1 MVAPLFTMRQYAKVS
16 FKFLEMVNSMGTP
29 ICDAF
34 KFGRRVH
41 FALRYEMLKPSSGL
55 IGLNKSFMW
64 RAGLHS
70 RASCQATFDMALTA
84 RLPTFVRHIASLV
97 LPLYSHRPTL
107 SLYISSVIVLQ
118 TRDIF

>member
-16 FKFLEMVNSMGTP
+16 FKFLEMDNSMESP

-41 FALRYEMLKPSSGL
+41 FALRHEMLKPSSG
-55 IGLNKSFMW
+55 
-64 RAGLHS
+64 
-70 RASCQATFDMALTA
+70 CQATFDMALTA
-84 RLPTFVRHIASLV
+84 RLPTFVRHIVSLV
-97 LPLYSHRPTL
+97 LPLYSHRPTS